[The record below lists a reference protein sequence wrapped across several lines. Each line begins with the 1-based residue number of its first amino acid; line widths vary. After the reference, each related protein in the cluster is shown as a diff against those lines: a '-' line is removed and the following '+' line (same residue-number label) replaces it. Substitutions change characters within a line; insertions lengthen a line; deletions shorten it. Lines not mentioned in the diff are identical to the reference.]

1 MVAGFL
7 PDLLEYIH
15 MVDLNNAKSR
25 LAAQLSELEMRLQQI
40 EADLAEPLDADSS
53 ERAVQMED
61 DESLEGQAAVVSR
74 RITATQRALLRLED
88 GSYGECLECGAD
100 ISAGRL
106 EARPE
111 SVLCIGCASKG

>member
-1 MVAGFL
+1 MA
-7 PDLLEYIH
+7 DLAKAKTTLE
-15 MVDLNNAKSR
+15 
-25 LAAQLSELEMRLQQI
+25 AQLSELEGRLANI
-40 EADLAEPLDADSS
+40 ERDLAEPMDADSS

-74 RITATQRALLRLED
+74 RITATQRALLRVED
-88 GSYGECLECGAD
+88 GSYGECLQCGGD

-111 SVLCIGCASKG
+111 SVLCITCKSAG